1 MFTDDELKKIA
12 YQINKITYQIVMN
25 YNATH
30 SKTAGNVHPGK
41 LFDAVRKALKEF
53 DEGKERQED

>member
-1 MFTDDELKKIA
+1 MFTDDEL
-12 YQINKITYQIVMN
+12 NKITYQIVMN

-53 DEGKERQED
+53 EECKKQQED

>member
-1 MFTDDELKKIA
+1 MLTDDEL
-12 YQINKITYQIVMN
+12 NKITYQIVMN